1 MTEVPGTDR
10 DEARKNVLDETPTAP
25 EDVEGADDDPARPR
39 GDEGVT
45 GDDVKPTPG
54 STEFTRGE

>member
-10 DEARKNVLDETPTAP
+10 DEARENLRDETHLAP
-25 EDVEGADDDPARPR
+25 ESVEGADDDPARPQ

-45 GDDVKPTPG
+45 GDDAKPAAG
-54 STEFTRGE
+54 STEFTT

>member
-10 DEARKNVLDETPTAP
+10 DQARENVREQTPTAP
-25 EDVEGADDDPARPR
+25 DDVAGAGDETRPT

-45 GDDVKPTPG
+45 GDDAKPTPG
-54 STEFTRGE
+54 STEPLP

>member
-10 DEARKNVLDETPTAP
+10 DQARENVREETPTAP
-25 EDVEGADDDPARPR
+25 EDVQGVGDETRPT

-45 GDDVKPTPG
+45 GDDVKPEPGTTTPM
-54 STEFTRGE
+54 

>member
-10 DEARKNVLDETPTAP
+10 DLARENVREETPTAP
-25 EDVEGADDDPARPR
+25 DDVAGAGDETRPT

-45 GDDVKPTPG
+45 GDDAKPAPG
-54 STEFTRGE
+54 STEPVT

>member
-10 DEARKNVLDETPTAP
+10 DQARKNVEDETPLVP
-25 EDVEGADDDPARPR
+25 EDVEDAGDEARPQ

-45 GDDVKPTPG
+45 GDDAKPTPG
-54 STEFTRGE
+54 GTELGA